1 MECQARPGLEN
12 ELNRDT
18 NQTIFLL
25 TLLYSIQATTNRET
39 PTSFLQDICFHHYQ
53 PVLDLGARDPLIG
66 IAEIS

>member
-25 TLLYSIQATTNRET
+25 TLLNSLQATTGREV
-39 PTSFLQDICFHHYQ
+39 PTSFSQEISFHNYE
-53 PVLDLGARDPLIG
+53 PVLDLGARDLNG